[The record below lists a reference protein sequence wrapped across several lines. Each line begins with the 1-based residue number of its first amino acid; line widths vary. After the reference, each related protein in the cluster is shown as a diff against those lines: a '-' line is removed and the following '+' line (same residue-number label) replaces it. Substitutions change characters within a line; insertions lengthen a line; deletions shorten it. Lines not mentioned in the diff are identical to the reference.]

1 MFLSLHTLPV
11 ELVYRILDH
20 LDNES
25 IFLSC
30 TNICRRLNDIID
42 TYHRYQVIPSCNI
55 FFLLSIHP
63 LFMKHS
69 FRIYLP
75 VLSFV
80 MIQFFSS
87 TIFASF
93 KKCENCENASSPNT
107 YPSQSTHR
115 QSQRS
120 SYRTHYKLSFCY
132 TPSLL
137 TYEYQIKS

>member
-20 LDNES
+20 LDDKS
-25 IFLSC
+25 LFLSC

-42 TYHRYQVIPSCNI
+42 TYHRYQVIPSFNS
-55 FFLLSIHP
+55 FFLLSIDR
-63 LFMKHS
+63 LFIEHS
-69 FRIYLP
+69 FRMHLP

-80 MIQFFSS
+80 MIHFYSS

-93 KKCENCENASSPNT
+93 KKCDNCENASSPNT
-107 YPSQSTHR
+107 YPAQSTHR
-115 QSQRS
+115 HSQRS
-120 SYRTHYKLSFCY
+120 SYRTHYKLSFCS

-137 TYEYQIKS
+137 KSESQI

>member
-20 LDNES
+20 LDNKS
-25 IFLSC
+25 LFLSC

-42 TYHRYQVIPSCNI
+42 NYHRYQVIPSFNI
-55 FFLLSIHP
+55 FFLLCIYR
-63 LFMKHS
+63 LFIKHS
-69 FRIYLP
+69 FRMYLP

-80 MIQFFSS
+80 MIHFYSS

-93 KKCENCENASSPNT
+93 KKCDNCENTSSPNT
-107 YPSQSTHR
+107 YPAQSTRRH
-115 QSQRS
+115 SERS
-120 SYRTHYKLSFCY
+120 SYRTHYKLSFCF

-137 TYEYQIKS
+137 TSESQI